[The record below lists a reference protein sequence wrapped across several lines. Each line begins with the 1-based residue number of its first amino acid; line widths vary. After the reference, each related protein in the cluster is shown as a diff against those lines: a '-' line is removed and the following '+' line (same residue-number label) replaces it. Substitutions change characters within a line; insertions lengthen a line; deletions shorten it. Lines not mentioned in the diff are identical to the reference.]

1 MDELT
6 RALGRAYHKQPSPEN
21 ASIYIRALERGW
33 GGASEP
39 CLLLDIWGS
48 LILGLFDPSGINLA
62 VYDSLLELTLLLFGK
77 DVRDELNNHV
87 DATDG
92 GFYLGTG
99 SEAWFDD
106 FLIKISYKCCH
117 PTTCAIPAFEHSKC
131 QAFINH
137 GQCNCPGCYTYDMMI
152 EEGMT
157 MGDEPSFG
165 GRPVSASFQ
174 TTNLCWHH
182 YQILQSRPK
191 IDFELDIQN
200 I

>member
-6 RALGRAYHKQPSPEN
+6 RALGRAYHRQSSPEN

-33 GGASEP
+33 GGATEP

-62 VYDSLLELTLLLFGK
+62 VYDSLLELTFLLFGK

-92 GFYLGTG
+92 GFYLGN

-106 FLIKISYKCCH
+106 FLIKIAYKCCH
-117 PTTCAIPAFEHSKC
+117 PTTCSISAFEHPKC

-137 GQCNCPGCYTYDMMI
+137 GQCGCPGCYTFEALT
-152 EEGMT
+152 EEGL
-157 MGDEPSFG
+157 
-165 GRPVSASFQ
+165 Q

-191 IDFELDIQN
+191 IEFDLDIRN